1 MVSTPKH
8 LAQVIVNQLNFLPPS
23 YWGDPTPLSM
33 DIIYIHLY
41 TSFHHNILGCSHP
54 SQFVSFS
61 QYFWGAPTPLI
72 SDSFDLLCSNYL
84 VRVGLNLI
92 IVSIP
97 DKHSDLGNLTPHM
110 AKPSDP
116 TNQAALGAHQRL
128 SPPDDLIDRTRLTNG
143 EGGRGFS
150 QKNYEEEK
158 RDLGSR

>member
-84 VRVGLNLI
+84 VHVGLNLI

-97 DKHSDLGNLTPHM
+97 VQTIGS
-110 AKPSDP
+110 PSP
-116 TNQAALGAHQRL
+116 I
-128 SPPDDLIDRTRLTNG
+128 SPNW
-143 EGGRGFS
+143 S
-150 QKNYEEEK
+150 QKNDQSGYRPMTDIK
-158 RDLGSR
+158 